1 MVRTRAKEIL
11 KVVVD
16 QYVPTATPVAS
27 DIVLKN
33 ITPKVSSATI
43 RNDMAH
49 LEQEGY
55 IVRPHVSAGGVP
67 SNKGYRLYVDT
78 MEEIT
83 GPSLTTRQRISRD
96 FTHTRGSVEMWLHMA
111 SSILSHMT
119 GNMALVTYP
128 QSSHSKL
135 KHMELVL
142 LQESLALMV
151 IIFRG
156 TSLRQQLINLNE
168 LTTQAELSKIANKL
182 NCMFSGLGY
191 EEIEAKKVELSPLE
205 TQVKTEAL
213 NMLKDTDK
221 QKRPE
226 HQIDGLRRL
235 LAQPEFSK
243 SHFASEVA
251 EVIEE
256 QVLIRSLLSEIPQRG
271 QVQIIIG
278 EENRVEALKDFG
290 VILCQYGIPGG
301 VSGIISVVG
310 PTRMSYRISVGGIKF
325 IASLMSSL
333 VKNLQG
339 RS

>member
-27 DIVLKN
+27 DIVLKHF
-33 ITPKVSSATI
+33 TPKVSSATI
-43 RNDMAH
+43 RNDMAQ

-78 MEEIT
+78 MEEVT

-96 FTHTRGSVEMWLHMA
+96 FTETRGNVEMWLHLA

-119 GNMALVTYP
+119 GNMVLVTYP

-135 KHMELVL
+135 SHLELIL

-156 TSLRQQLINLNE
+156 TSLRQQLVNLIE
-168 LTTQAELSKIANKL
+168 PTTQEGLTRVANKL
-182 NCMFSGLGY
+182 NRMFRGLGY
-191 EEIEAKKVELSPLE
+191 EEIETKQVDLAPLE
-205 TQVKTEAL
+205 TQVKTETL
-213 NMLKDTDK
+213 NMLRETDK
-221 QKRPE
+221 QERPE

-243 SHFASEVA
+243 SQFACEVA
-251 EVIEE
+251 EIIEE
-256 QVLIRSLLSEIPQRG
+256 QVLIRSLLSEVPPNG
-271 QVQIIIG
+271 KVQIIIG

-290 VILCQYGIPGG
+290 VILCQYGVPGG

-333 VKNLQG
+333 VRNLQG